1 MRMFYCTWDINNAEV
16 VYARRNLNS
25 EGSGNCHIFYIC
37 TPEVI
42 ATCFRPHLFCL
53 LAINTHALLHKA
65 QHNAEGGEARNLH
78 ALGSAAIVT
87 SSTSAIGPFM
97 QYCTRHIP
105 IIVF

>member
-1 MRMFYCTWDINNAEV
+1 MRMFYCTEDINNAEV

-25 EGSGNCHIFYIC
+25 EDSGNCHIFYIY

-53 LAINTHALLHKA
+53 LAIKMHALLHME

-78 ALGSAAIVT
+78 ALGSAAIVS
-87 SSTSAIGPFM
+87 SSTFAMVPFM

-105 IIVF
+105 IIIF